1 MLKDFQA
8 SYFTPIYL
16 NFICILTSP
25 STRLENLNPTATQ
38 TAQKYCQEV
47 KKVINH
53 GELGARDLF
62 WSYCHVIPNET
73 SQKANMVNLVN
84 LVMFHVPRT
93 LRKMVWTKI
102 WFSKQLSK

>member
-1 MLKDFQA
+1 MLKDFPA

-38 TAQKYCQEV
+38 TAQNYCQEV

-53 GELGARDLF
+53 GELSARDLF
-62 WSYCHVIPNET
+62 AAFGHI
-73 SQKANMVNLVN
+73 
-84 LVMFHVPRT
+84 VM
-93 LRKMVWTKI
+93 
-102 WFSKQLSK
+102 